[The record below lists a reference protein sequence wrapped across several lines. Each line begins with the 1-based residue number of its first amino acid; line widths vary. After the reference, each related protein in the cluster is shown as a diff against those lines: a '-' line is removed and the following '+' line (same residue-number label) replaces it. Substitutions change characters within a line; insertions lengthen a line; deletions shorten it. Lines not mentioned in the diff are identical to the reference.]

1 MFKGRKNLNETK
13 PKNLPNKDNLKKK
26 PTKKELKQY
35 GSNLDEKHPF
45 RKLKEKKD
53 IEGEDIFDKS
63 SKKSSKVKKKKP
75 LKRSDPIKNDKKN
88 IKAKQIIKIKNNK
101 KPKIKS

>member
-63 SKKSSKVKKKKP
+63 SKKSISKATNKVKKKKP
-75 LKRSDPIKNDKKN
+75 LKNDKKN

>member
-13 PKNLPNKDNLKKK
+13 PKNLPVKDKLKKK

-45 RKLKEKKD
+45 RKLKEKKN

-75 LKRSDPIKNDKKN
+75 LKNDKKN
-88 IKAKQIIKIKNNK
+88 IKIKNNK